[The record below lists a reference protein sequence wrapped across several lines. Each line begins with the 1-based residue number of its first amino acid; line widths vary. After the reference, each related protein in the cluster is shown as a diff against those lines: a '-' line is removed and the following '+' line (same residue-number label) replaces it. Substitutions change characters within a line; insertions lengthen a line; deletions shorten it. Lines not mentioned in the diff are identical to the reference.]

1 MKRIAI
7 KHDIQVPG
15 WGMIKEGSQYKVD
28 KFNSRYVYIKLHEH
42 VILRLARKGDCIV
55 LY

>member
-1 MKRIAI
+1 MRKIAI

-15 WGMIKEGSQYKVD
+15 WGMIKEGTQYKVD
-28 KFNSRYVYIKLHEH
+28 KYNSRYVYIKLSESTT
-42 VILRLARKGDCIV
+42 LRLARKGDCTI